1 MKVLE
6 AKFVKQF
13 INLCFEGYQKGW
25 HERNG
30 GNLSYRIKKEEV
42 ESIKEN
48 FTYQDE
54 REIGTIVKDLS
65 NEYFLVTGS
74 GCYLMNVKEYPEE
87 NIFIIKVNDDGTK
100 YQICLGLKNGGKPT
114 SELPSHLMNLEVI
127 KRRSINEKRI
137 VYHMHA
143 TNVIALTFVL
153 PLNSEIFT
161 RELWEMAT
169 ECPVV
174 FPRGIG
180 VIPWMVP
187 GGKDIAIATS
197 KMIEKYDAVIWAH
210 HGMFVTGSTF
220 DEAFGLADTIEKSAE
235 ILVKVISMKGVFSKE
250 QTISREN
257 FIHLAKD
264 FNLTLNEDVLK
275 ICK

>member
-87 NIFIIKVNDDGTK
+87 NICISDMFPPLIEVGASRSRILLNPVS
-100 YQICLGLKNGGKPT
+100 T
-114 SELPSHLMNLEVI
+114 S
-127 KRRSINEKRI
+127 
-137 VYHMHA
+137 
-143 TNVIALTFVL
+143 
-153 PLNSEIFT
+153 
-161 RELWEMAT
+161 
-169 ECPVV
+169 
-174 FPRGIG
+174 
-180 VIPWMVP
+180 
-187 GGKDIAIATS
+187 
-197 KMIEKYDAVIWAH
+197 
-210 HGMFVTGSTF
+210 
-220 DEAFGLADTIEKSAE
+220 
-235 ILVKVISMKGVFSKE
+235 
-250 QTISREN
+250 
-257 FIHLAKD
+257 
-264 FNLTLNEDVLK
+264 
-275 ICK
+275 